1 MKVAKTPLV
10 HKDYRVTI
18 IAKDAEENEE
28 VKEFTISVAEAFPL
42 VTNVNA
48 QVTPSLREGEANVQ
62 ADAVV
67 ASLSTEGGTQPFIY
81 TIGGT
86 DAGSFKVDNNKIKVN
101 TTPLTAKTYNITVTS
116 TDKNSKSKT
125 VPVKITVKAA
135 YPAISDI
142 TISLEDD
149 IREGETNAQAGAVV
163 GTISAAGGTEPIT
176 YSIPAQ
182 YGTKIVVDGS
192 NLKVG
197 SAPLTEDTYSFSV
210 KATDVN
216 NKTFTKAAELIVLTA
231 YPEITTFTISPKSGL
246 EEGNANVQA
255 DAIVATMSVQGGS
268 SPITYS
274 LREDASNGADN
285 ASFKVD
291 GANLKVNTTPLV
303 TKAYKVAL
311 TATDT
316 RGKTKN
322 QNATITVSAP
332 NITALNAQ
340 VTSGLQEGNPNVAAN
355 AKIADLSATGGIAP
369 YTYALNTDEVNGV
382 DNASFKVEGT
392 QLKVNTTPLVKKDYK
407 VSLKVTD
414 KNSKTATK
422 NITVSVGTPPI
433 SKVTVTPVAS
443 LTSPVAIDTKVA
455 DLATTGGIAPY
466 TYSLKSGGDSAS
478 FKIEGTT
485 IKAKVQLSEAK
496 GYSITVISTDKNKST
511 KEQAATITVGAAG

>member
-125 VPVKITVKAA
+125 VSVKITVKAA
-135 YPAISDI
+135 YPAITDI
-142 TISLEDD
+142 TVDKTPDL
-149 IREGETNAQAGAVV
+149 RQGEANVNSGATVATLTAQ
-163 GTISAAGGTEPIT
+163 GGTEPFT
-176 YSIPAQ
+176 YSVG
-182 YGTKIVVDGS
+182 GTDAGS
-192 NLKVG
+192 FVISENKLNVG
-197 SAPLTEDTYSFSV
+197 STPLTAKTYSV
-210 KATDVN
+210 DITATDANSKTKTVN
-216 NKTFTKAAELIVLTA
+216 AEIEVQAA

-255 DAIVATMSVQGGS
+255 DAVVATMSVQGGS

-316 RGKTKN
+316 HGKTKN

-433 SKVTVTPVAS
+433 SKVIVTPVAS

-485 IKAKVQLSEAK
+485 VKAKVQLSEAK

>member
-42 VTNVNA
+42 VTNVNV

-101 TTPLTAKTYNITVTS
+101 TTPLTAKAYNITVTS

-125 VPVKITVKAA
+125 VSVKIEV
-135 YPAISDI
+135 
-142 TISLEDD
+142 
-149 IREGETNAQAGAVV
+149 Q
-163 GTISAAGGTEPIT
+163 
-176 YSIPAQ
+176 
-182 YGTKIVVDGS
+182 
-192 NLKVG
+192 
-197 SAPLTEDTYSFSV
+197 
-210 KATDVN
+210 
-216 NKTFTKAAELIVLTA
+216 TA

-255 DAIVATMSVQGGS
+255 GAVVATMSVQGGS

-485 IKAKVQLSEAK
+485 VKAKVQLSEAK